1 MSEDS
6 APAGSDA
13 PAAEAVPAA
22 GRELRKAEEDRV
34 LAGVCSGLGHY
45 TGIDPVV
52 WRAAFALTSFAG
64 GTGVL
69 LYLVAWMLMRDAGGG
84 PATIEQM
91 LNRSI
96 PPQAVLKLLA
106 VGLAVA
112 TAFSLVGGFGWSTL
126 VLAVPLVLGVL
137 TARGRGTDLRAAFA
151 GLGEELRAK
160 APPPQTP
167 VAGPSPSYYNPAQ
180 PWASAPTGPVDLAVV
195 AERTLHGDRSDG
207 GGEGAPGDGG
217 APDGGPE
224 RCTGKRGRSPRGVQL
239 AVTALW
245 TVLAAAVLTPIVV
258 YGGEAS
264 VWSADTLEL
273 LLGPETGV
281 FFLAGA
287 LGLVGLLGV
296 VGTWAG
302 DPRGL
307 GLLGVVLTLGLVLV
321 STTDVTRVRIGEDV
335 WRPATV
341 AQAQAGGA
349 PAFTVGDLTVDLT
362 AIGDLEPG
370 EAVDVRAGIGA
381 GRVLLL
387 LPDDARVEVTADIGA
402 GSLESSGPAAGNG
415 EGTGPEASDEG
426 GDGRRTSERFGV
438 ARELS
443 EVFEP
448 VGGAG
453 DDGVPLIR
461 VHTDV
466 RVGTVEVRHGEA

>member
-6 APAGSDA
+6 APTGSDA
-13 PAAEAVPAA
+13 PAAGTVPVPE
-22 GRELRKAEEDRV
+22 RELRKADDDRV
-34 LAGVCSGLGHY
+34 LAGVCSGLGRY
-45 TGIDPVV
+45 TRTDPVV

-64 GTGVL
+64 GTGLL
-69 LYLVAWMLMRDAGGG
+69 LYLVAWMLMRDARGG

-96 PPQAVLKLLA
+96 PPRTVLKLLA

-137 TARGRGTDLRAAFA
+137 AARGRGVDLRSAFT

-160 APPPQTP
+160 APPPETP

-195 AERTLHGDRSDG
+195 AERTMGGDRSDG
-207 GGEGAPGDGG
+207 GDGDEGPGDGDHDGGDRGPGRDRGKAKPRRG
-217 APDGGPE
+217 AP
-224 RCTGKRGRSPRGVQL
+224 L
-239 AVTALW
+239 AVLALW
-245 TVLAAAVLTPIVV
+245 TLLAVAVVAPVAAF
-258 YGGEAS
+258 GGDSS
-264 VWSADTLEL
+264 VWSADTARL

-281 FFLAGA
+281 YFLAGA
-287 LGLVGLLGV
+287 LGLVGLLAV

-302 DPRGL
+302 NPRGL
-307 GLLGVVLTLGLVLV
+307 GFLGLVLTLGLVLV
-321 STTDVTRVRIGEDV
+321 SVVDVTRVRIGEDV
-335 WRPATV
+335 WRPTTV
-341 AQAQAGGA
+341 AQAEAGGA
-349 PAFTVGDLTVDLT
+349 PRFTVGDLTVDLT

-370 EAVDVRAGIGA
+370 ETVDVRAGIGR
-381 GRVLLL
+381 GRLVLLL
-387 LPDDARVEVTADIGA
+387 PEEARARVRADVGL
-402 GSLESSGPAAGNG
+402 GSLVPLGGNG
-415 EGTGPEASDEG
+415 EKEEQ
-426 GDGRRTSERFGV
+426 FGIT
-438 ARELS
+438 RELS

-453 DDGVPLIR
+453 DDEVPLIR
-461 VHTDV
+461 VDTDI

>member
-6 APAGSDA
+6 APTGSDA
-13 PAAEAVPAA
+13 PAAAAVPVP
-22 GRELRKAEEDRV
+22 GRELRKADEDRV

-69 LYLVAWMLMRDAGGG
+69 LYLVAWMLMRDARGG

-96 PPQAVLKLLA
+96 PPQTVLKLLA

-137 TARGRGTDLRAAFA
+137 AARGRGVDLRAAFT

-160 APPPQTP
+160 APPPETP

-180 PWASAPTGPVDLAVV
+180 PWASAPAGPVDLAVV
-195 AERTLHGDRSDG
+195 AERTMHGDRPKAGDGGNADDEAADGGPDEGGRGSGKDG
-207 GGEGAPGDGG
+207 GGKQKRRRGAP
-217 APDGGPE
+217 
-224 RCTGKRGRSPRGVQL
+224 L
-239 AVTALW
+239 AVLALW
-245 TVLAAAVLTPIVV
+245 TLLAVAVVAPVLAF
-258 YGGEAS
+258 GGESS
-264 VWSADTLEL
+264 VWSIDTVRL

-281 FFLAGA
+281 YFLAGA
-287 LGLVGLLGV
+287 LGLVGLLAV

-302 DPRGL
+302 NPRGL
-307 GLLGVVLTLGLVLV
+307 GLLGSLLTLGLVLV
-321 STTDVTRVRIGEDV
+321 SVADVTRVRVGEDV
-335 WRPATV
+335 WRPTTV
-341 AQAQAGGA
+341 AQAEAGGA
-349 PAFTVGDLTVDLT
+349 PRFTVGDLTVDLT
-362 AIGDLEPG
+362 AIEDLEPG
-370 EAVDVRAGIGA
+370 EAVDVRAGIDR
-381 GRVLLL
+381 GRLLL
-387 LPDDARVEVTADIGA
+387 VLPDDARVEVTADVGFGVLDSSPSADRDGEGEGA
-402 GSLESSGPAAGNG
+402 GEQ
-415 EGTGPEASDEG
+415 
-426 GDGRRTSERFGV
+426 FGIT
-438 ARELS
+438 RELS

-453 DDGVPLIR
+453 DDEVPLIR
-461 VHTDV
+461 VDTDI
-466 RVGTVEVRHGEA
+466 RVGVVEVRHGEA

>member
-1 MSEDS
+1 MSEDA
-6 APAGSDA
+6 APTGSDA
-13 PAAEAVPAA
+13 PAAESVPPA
-22 GRELRKAEEDRV
+22 GRELRKADEDRV

-45 TGIDPVV
+45 TGLDPVV
-52 WRAAFALTSFAG
+52 WRAAFALTAFAG

-69 LYLVAWMLMRDAGGG
+69 LYLVAWMLMRDSGGG

-106 VGLAVA
+106 LGLAVA

-137 TARGRGTDLRAAFA
+137 VARGRGVDLRAAFT

-160 APPPQTP
+160 EPPPQTP

-180 PWASAPTGPVDLAVV
+180 PWASAPAGPVDLAVV
-195 AERTLHGDRSDG
+195 AERTSHGDRSDG
-207 GGEGAPGDGG
+207 DEGGGGGEVPEGDGG
-217 APDGGPE
+217 GGPGGRGPE
-224 RCTGKRGRSPRGVQL
+224 RCVGGRRRGVRL
-239 AVTALW
+239 AVAALW
-245 TVLAAAVLTPIVV
+245 TVLAAAVLTPILVFD
-258 YGGEAS
+258 GEAS
-264 VWSADTLEL
+264 VWSTDTLEL

-307 GLLGVVLTLGLVLV
+307 GLLGVLLTLGLVLV
-321 STTDVTRVRIGEDV
+321 STVDVTRVRIGEDV
-335 WRPATV
+335 WRPTTV
-341 AQAQAGGA
+341 AEAEAGGA
-349 PAFTVGDLTVDLT
+349 PRFTVGDLTVDLT

-370 EAVDVRAGIGA
+370 EAVDVRAEIGR
-381 GRVLLL
+381 GRLLLL
-387 LPDDARVEVTADIGA
+387 LPEDARVEVTADVGLGVLDPSA
-402 GSLESSGPAAGNG
+402 TVGGKG
-415 EGTGPEASDEG
+415 EGDE
-426 GDGRRTSERFGV
+426 RIGV
-438 ARELS
+438 TRELS

-448 VGGAG
+448 VGATG
-453 DDGVPLIR
+453 DDEVPLIR
-461 VHTDV
+461 VDTDV
-466 RVGTVEVRHGEA
+466 RVGVVEVRRGEA